1 MKVYVVIE
9 DGEFKCDVVGVYMDK
24 NKALENKMKNLVNRD
39 IVECD
44 MEE

>member
-9 DGEFKCDVVGVYMDK
+9 DGEFKCDVVGVYMNKD
-24 NKALENKMKNLVNRD
+24 KALKKKMERNFDRD
-39 IVECD
+39 IIECE